1 MSDSTRQGPQGP
13 DEVEVEESGLPLAI
27 AHKFGPDIT
36 RALAGGPGPYEVN
49 VSFGDGR
56 PSDDE
61 LEAVGLFAIPGGDM
75 AGPEDLLSGLR
86 CRKCMPVHLS
96 ICVQREL
103 RKDQEV

>member
-27 AHKFGPDIT
+27 VHKFGPDIT

-75 AGPEDLLSGLR
+75 ASGEITRDDLLRLALHPSVLEVTGWATSTLR
-86 CRKCMPVHLS
+86 
-96 ICVQREL
+96 
-103 RKDQEV
+103 

>member
-75 AGPEDLLSGLR
+75 ASGEITRDDLLRLALHPSVLEVTGWATSTLR
-86 CRKCMPVHLS
+86 
-96 ICVQREL
+96 
-103 RKDQEV
+103 